1 MKFVIIGD
9 KSEGLELMQNYNN
22 ITNDAVKRFIDQHM
36 RHAVCLGKVQNT
48 KCHQFIAKASYIP
61 NWVTGLW

>member
-1 MKFVIIGD
+1 MNFVIIGD
-9 KSEGLELMQNYNN
+9 KSEGLELMQPYCN

-48 KCHQFIAKASYIP
+48 KCHQFVAKTSYIP
-61 NWVTGLW
+61 NWVTDLW